1 MNLNLKN
8 PLVFFDLET
17 TGLSA
22 VNDRITEIGA
32 VRIENGKIT
41 DTFCTFVDPE
51 RPKKIFIS
59 IRECPFLRL
68 RRPFTI
74 LQTKWWPIS
83 RCSKMWRGILRR
95 CSRDPILPDLT
106 PIVLMFLYL

>member
-17 TGLSA
+17 TGT
-22 VNDRITEIGA
+22 NITTDRI
-32 VRIENGKIT
+32 IELAYVKVFPNGKTEEKDIYIN
-41 DTFCTFVDPE
+41 PGM
-51 RPKKIFIS
+51 
-59 IRECPFLRL
+59 PFLRL

-74 LQTKWWPIS
+74 LRTKWWPIS

-95 CSRDPILPDLT
+95 CSKEPILPDLT